1 MKPRVFLSHSKADRA
16 HIDKIATDLK
26 SAQLDVWYDDWEIP
40 PGASLRSKIFDDGI
54 AKCDLF
60 FAYLTPHSV
69 SSRWVRE
76 ELDAAFVREFESRA
90 GFLALFVDSEET
102 RASLG
107 ADLRARKI
115 PVIGG
120 NSYAQGLAQI
130 CTQAWKAASE
140 RKERERK
147 EREREIELVRVFKDR
162 TDLLSKAS
170 FGDSISGARTFE
182 IVAFSANVLLS
193 HEDHVREI
201 LSAGA
206 RLRVVLYDPG
216 PATTVFYSSL
226 APDIDG
232 NEKAKREEADVFNT
246 KLQFWREK
254 IATGEYTGSIDVKWL
269 TGKSLYYN
277 LWLRDRG
284 LETEIGN
291 LSVYS
296 YRGRKDTPVFRAD
309 RGAKGFLAAMASE
322 FDYVWKNAKDNPS
335 WN

>member
-1 MKPRVFLSHSKADRA
+1 MKPRVFLSHSKADRDY
-16 HIDKIATDLK
+16 IEKIANDLK
-26 SAQLDVWYDDWEIP
+26 SAQLDVWYDEWEIP
-40 PGASLRSKIFDDGI
+40 AGASLRSKIFDDGI

-60 FAYLTPHSV
+60 FVYLTPHSV
-69 SSRWVRE
+69 ASRWVRE

-90 GFLALFVDSEET
+90 GFLALFVDSDQT
-102 RASLG
+102 RESLG
-107 ADLRARKI
+107 VDLRARKI

-120 NSYAQGLAQI
+120 SLYVQGLLQI

-140 RKERERK
+140 RREL
-147 EREREIELVRVFKDR
+147 EREIELVRVFKDR
-162 TDLLSKAS
+162 TDLLRKAS

-182 IVAFSANVLLS
+182 LIAFSANVLLS
-193 HEDHVREI
+193 HEDHVREV

-216 PATTVFYSSL
+216 PATTIFYSSL

-232 NEKAKREEADVFNT
+232 NEKAKREEVDGFNT
-246 KLQFWREK
+246 KLQFWRMK
-254 IATGEYTGSIDVKWL
+254 IASGEYAGSIEVKWL

-277 LWLRDRG
+277 LWLKDRG
-284 LETEIGN
+284 QRTEIGN

-309 RGAKGFLAAMASE
+309 SRAKGFLAAMASE
-322 FDYVWKNAKDNPS
+322 FDYVWENAQDNPS
-335 WN
+335 WI